1 MARVDKKPAYLGGDA
16 ARVLCWA
23 VLNSDREGYNLLSEK
38 LGTAPSWDLARAE
51 HSARHLA
58 RLTDDDIDEWRNY
71 DLNASAADSDTVLAV
86 GSGHYTDLKLA
97 EQRRDIPL
105 ATILA
110 IVLLHFTSC
119 PTFDDVTATLMGV
132 RDWLT
137 HHRYHRRHRCPTF
150 DDVTATL
157 MGVRDDVMT
166 GNHYKVQKDYC
177 RELRPDVQRC

>member
-1 MARVDKKPAYLGGDA
+1 MHSPLDSIPHIFGRMH
-16 ARVLCWA
+16 
-23 VLNSDREGYNLLSEK
+23 
-38 LGTAPSWDLARAE
+38 APV
-51 HSARHLA
+51 H
-58 RLTDDDIDEWRNY
+58 
-71 DLNASAADSDTVLAV
+71 
-86 GSGHYTDLKLA
+86 
-97 EQRRDIPL
+97 RRTCFQHIRTHTRSHVPS
-105 ATILA
+105 

-166 GNHYKVQKDYC
+166 GNHYKVQKDYSSAISFC
-177 RELRPDVQRC
+177 CFFYLLLRAMVVRANSTIARKNVQLVQ